1 MAAKISSLETTIT
14 NVEKANAEL
23 TKLVIHLNEVITKLQ
38 KDNSELKE
46 KLADFEKNTSSDSD
60 QSNSVLIK

>member
-14 NVEKANAEL
+14 NVEKANAKL

-46 KLADFEKNTSSDSD
+46 KLADFEKIHL
-60 QSNSVLIK
+60 VILISRIPR